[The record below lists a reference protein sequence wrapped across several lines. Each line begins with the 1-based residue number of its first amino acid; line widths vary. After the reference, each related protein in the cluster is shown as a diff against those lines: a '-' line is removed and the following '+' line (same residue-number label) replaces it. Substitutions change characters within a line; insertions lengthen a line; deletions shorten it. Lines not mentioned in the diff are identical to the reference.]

1 MKLRQLLE
9 FTVDISQPLPELSA
23 VISATLSA
31 IPDTEHRVEVLRRL
45 DDEIVAALCAL
56 DAAEESEETTEEAA
70 A

>member
-23 VISATLSA
+23 VITATLSA
-31 IPDTEHRVEVLRRL
+31 IPDVEHRAEILRRL

-56 DAAEESEETTEEAA
+56 DAAEETAEEVA
-70 A
+70 